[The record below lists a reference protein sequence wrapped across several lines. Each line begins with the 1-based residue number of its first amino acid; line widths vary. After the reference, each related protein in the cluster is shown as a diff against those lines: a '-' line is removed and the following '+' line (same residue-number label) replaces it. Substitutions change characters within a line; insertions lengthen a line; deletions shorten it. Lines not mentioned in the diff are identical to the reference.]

1 MPRYGSYV
9 THRTKIVATIGPASD
24 SEDVLRALIEAGVD
38 VCRLGLAHG
47 TVEEHLDRIKRIRSV
62 SEAMGRPIA
71 VLGDLPGPK
80 IRMGPVLDE
89 AGLFLAEGHRLE
101 VRPGSAATTADHI
114 HVDYEH
120 VVEDVDVGDV
130 LVLGDG
136 SVRLIV
142 ADRTEDGLVVEVEHG
157 GRIQGRPG
165 VTIPSGRMR
174 MKVPTDQ
181 DIELIDALAGRLDYI
196 AASFIRSADEVAE
209 VRKRAEG
216 AAVVA
221 KIETKAAVD
230 ALDDIVYVSDAVMVA
245 RGDLGN
251 ECDIAEVPH
260 LQKRII
266 RQGVAF
272 GVPVITATQMLESM
286 IHSPSPTR
294 AEATD
299 VANAVFDGTTAVML
313 SAETAIGHNPVQ
325 VVKTMAR
332 LCERAEAAADYETW
346 GASLGRIEGKVQV
359 DVSTRITAGMS
370 HAAWRLATEL
380 GLDAILS
387 CTNSGYTAR
396 AISRFRPPGVLV
408 GASPVDR
415 TVRRMS
421 MVWGTRPLKV
431 DQYETTDEMVWHVVE
446 KSVRAGHI
454 SKGDVVAVLAG
465 APDSDSGTTDVL
477 RVVQVE

>member
-1 MPRYGSYV
+1 VPR
-9 THRTKIVATIGPASD
+9 RTKIVATIGPASD
-24 SEDVLRALIEAGVD
+24 SEDVLRRLIVAGVD

-47 TVEEHLDRIKRIRSV
+47 TLDEHKERIARIRKV
-62 SEAMGRPIA
+62 AAELDKPIA

-80 IRMGPVLDE
+80 IRMGPVIE
-89 AGLFLAEGHRLE
+89 EGGLFLAEGQRIE
-101 VRPGSAATTADHI
+101 VRPGDAPTAPDHI
-114 HVDYEH
+114 HVDYPHLLEA
-120 VVEDVDVGDV
+120 VAVGDT

-136 SVRLIV
+136 SVRLV
-142 ADRTEDGLVVEVEHG
+142 AVENDGTCLQVEVEHG

-165 VTIPSGRMR
+165 VTLPSAKLRVQ
-174 MKVPTDQ
+174 VPTAQ
-181 DIELIDALAGRLDYI
+181 DIELLEGLAGLLDFV
-196 AASFIRSADEVAE
+196 AASFVRSADEVVA
-209 VRKRAEG
+209 VKALAAG
-216 AAVVA
+216 ADVVA

-230 ALDDIVYVSDAVMVA
+230 HLDAILDVTDAVMVA

-266 RQGVAF
+266 RQGVSF

-313 SAETAIGHNPVQ
+313 SAETAIGHDPVL
-325 VVKTMAR
+325 VIKTMSH
-332 LCERAEAAADYETW
+332 LCARAEAAADYSTW
-346 GASLGRIEGKVQV
+346 GKDLGRIQGQVQL
-359 DVSTRITAGMS
+359 DSGTRITAGMS

-380 GLDAILS
+380 ELDAILS

-408 GASPVDR
+408 GASPSDA
-415 TVRRMS
+415 TVRKLS
-421 MVWGTRPLKV
+421 LVWGTKPLKV
-431 DQYETTDEMVWHVVE
+431 DEYSTTDEMVWHVVE
-446 KSVRAGHI
+446 GSVKAGYV
-454 SKGDVVAVLAG
+454 KTGDLVAVLAG
-465 APDSDSGTTDVL
+465 APDEDSGVTDVL
-477 RVVQVE
+477 RVVRVR

>member
-1 MPRYGSYV
+1 MIP
-9 THRTKIVATIGPASD
+9 RTKIVATIGPASD
-24 SEDVLRALIEAGVD
+24 SPETLRALIEAGVD

-47 TVEEHLDRIKRIRSV
+47 TIPEHRERIRRIREA
-62 SEAMGRPIA
+62 SEAVGQPVAI
-71 VLGDLPGPK
+71 LGDLPGPK
-80 IRMGPVLDE
+80 IRMGPVTDE
-89 AGLFLAEGHRLE
+89 AGLFLVEGQRLQI
-101 VRPGSAATTADHI
+101 RSGTAPTTVEAI
-114 HVDYEH
+114 EVDYDH
-120 VVEDVDVGDV
+120 VVDDVDVGDN

-142 ADRTEDGLVVEVEHG
+142 VEVAEDHIVAEVEHG

-165 VTIPSGRMR
+165 VTLPSGRLR
-174 MKVPTDQ
+174 VSVPTPT
-181 DIELIDALAGRLDYI
+181 DIELIDALAEDLDFV
-196 AASFIRSADEVAE
+196 AASFVRSAEEVEA
-209 VRKRAEG
+209 VREHAGG
-216 AAVVA
+216 ASVVA

-230 ALDDIVYVSDAVMVA
+230 ALDEIVNISDAVMVA

-266 RQGVAF
+266 RRGVAF

-313 SAETAIGHNPVQ
+313 SAETAIGHDPVQ
-325 VVKTMAR
+325 VIKTMAR

-346 GASLGRIEGKVQV
+346 GSQLGRIQGQVQL
-359 DVSTRITAGMS
+359 DLGTRITAGMS

-380 GLDAILS
+380 GLDAIIS

-396 AISRFRPPGVLV
+396 AISRFRPPGVLI
-408 GASPVDR
+408 GASPLPH
-415 TVRRMS
+415 TVRQLA
-421 MVWGTRPLKV
+421 MVWGTQPVLV
-431 DQYETTDEMVWHVVE
+431 DEYETTDQMVDNAIYRS
-446 KSVRAGHI
+446 KLAGYV
-454 SKGDVVAVLAG
+454 KVGDLVAVLAG
-465 APDSDSGTTDVL
+465 APGSDSGTTDVL
-477 RVVQVE
+477 RVVPVT

>member
-1 MPRYGSYV
+1 MPR
-9 THRTKIVATIGPASD
+9 RTKIVATIGPASD
-24 SEDVLRALIEAGVD
+24 SEDVLRKLMLAGVD

-47 TVEEHLDRIKRIRSV
+47 TLAEHRERIVRIRKV
-62 SEAMGRPIA
+62 ADELGLPIS

-80 IRMGPVLDE
+80 IRMGPVVE
-89 AGLFLAEGHRLE
+89 EGGLFLSEGQRIE
-101 VRPGSAATTADHI
+101 VRPGDAPTAPDHI
-114 HVDYEH
+114 HVDYPHLLEA
-120 VVEDVDVGDV
+120 VAVGDA

-136 SVRLIV
+136 AVRLV
-142 ADRTEDGLVVEVEHG
+142 AVDNDGSHLVVEVEHG

-165 VTIPSGRMR
+165 VTLPSAKLRIS
-174 MKVPTDQ
+174 VPTAQ
-181 DIELIDALAGRLDYI
+181 DIELLDGLAGDVDFI
-196 AASFIRSADEVAE
+196 AASFVRSAAEVAAVKE
-209 VRKRAEG
+209 RAEG
-216 AAVVA
+216 ADVVA

-230 ALDDIVYVSDAVMVA
+230 ALDAILDVADAVMVA

-266 RQGVAF
+266 RQGVSF

-313 SAETAIGHNPVQ
+313 SAETAIGHDPVQ
-325 VVKTMAR
+325 VIKTMSH
-332 LCERAEAAADYETW
+332 LCQRAEAAADYSTW
-346 GASLGRIEGKVQV
+346 GKDLGRIQGQVQL
-359 DVSTRITAGMS
+359 DSGTRITAGMS

-380 GLDAILS
+380 ELDAILS

-408 GASPVDR
+408 GASPSDA
-415 TVRRMS
+415 TVRKLS
-421 MVWGTRPLKV
+421 LVWGTKPLKV
-431 DQYETTDEMVWHVVE
+431 DEYGTTDEMVWHVVE
-446 KSVRAGHI
+446 KSVQAGYV
-454 SKGDVVAVLAG
+454 KTGDLVAVLAG
-465 APDSDSGTTDVL
+465 APNENTGVTDVL
-477 RVVQVE
+477 RVVRVR

>member
-1 MPRYGSYV
+1 MSR
-9 THRTKIVATIGPASD
+9 RTKIVATIGPASD
-24 SEDVLRALIEAGVD
+24 SEETLRALFDAGVD

-47 TVEEHLDRIKRIRSV
+47 TIAEHLDRIHRIRAV
-62 SEAMGRPIA
+62 AAAVGRPVAI
-71 VLGDLPGPK
+71 LGDLPGPK
-80 IRMGPVLDE
+80 IRMG
-89 AGLFLAEGHRLE
+89 A
-101 VRPGSAATTADHI
+101 
-114 HVDYEH
+114 
-120 VVEDVDVGDV
+120 VEDDNGIFLVEGQRLIVCAGSDPTTPERICIDYPHVTDDVHIGDT

-136 SVRLIV
+136 SVRLV
-142 ADRTEDGLVVEVEHG
+142 CVESRADELVVEVEHG

-165 VTIPSGRMR
+165 VTLPSARLR
-174 MKVPTDQ
+174 VAVPTTQ
-181 DIELIDALAGRLDYI
+181 DIELLDALAPELDFV
-196 AASFIRSADEVAE
+196 AASFVRSAAE
-209 VRKRAEG
+209 VEAVKARAAD

-230 ALDDIVYVSDAVMVA
+230 ALDEIINMADAVMVA

-266 RQGVAF
+266 RQSVAF

-325 VVKTMAR
+325 VIRVMSQ
-332 LCERAEAAADYETW
+332 LCERAEANADYSTW
-346 GASLGRIEGKVQV
+346 GSQLGRIQGQVQL
-359 DVSTRITAGMS
+359 DEATRITAGMS

-380 GLDAILS
+380 DLDAIIS

-396 AISRFRPPGVLV
+396 AISRFRPPGVLI
-408 GASPVDR
+408 GASPVPG
-415 TVRRMS
+415 TVAQLS
-421 MVWGTRPLKV
+421 LVWGTHPLLV
-431 DQYETTDEMVWHVVE
+431 DEYATTDEMVWHVVE
-446 KSVRAGHI
+446 ASVRAGHVRT
-454 SKGDVVAVLAG
+454 GDLVAVLAG
-465 APDSDSGTTDVL
+465 APDGDTGTTDVL
-477 RVVQVE
+477 RVVRIR

>member
-1 MPRYGSYV
+1 VAP
-9 THRTKIVATIGPASD
+9 RTKIVATIGPASD
-24 SEDVLRALIEAGVD
+24 SEEMLRELMEAGVD

-47 TVEEHLDRIKRIRSV
+47 TIEEHIARIERIRSV
-62 SEAMGRPIA
+62 SAAMEKPVA

-80 IRMGPVLDE
+80 IRMGPVLDDT
-89 AGLFLAEGHRLE
+89 GLFLAEGNRLE
-101 VRPGSAATTADHI
+101 MRPGSAATTAEHI
-114 HVDYEH
+114 HVDYDH
-120 VVEDVDVGDV
+120 VVEDVGVGDA

-136 SVRLIV
+136 SVRLIAV
-142 ADRTEDGLVVEVEHG
+142 DKTHDSLVVEVEHG

-165 VTIPSGRMR
+165 VTIPSSRLR
-174 MKVPTDQ
+174 TTVPTAH
-181 DIELIDALAGRLDYI
+181 DIELIDALAGRLDFV
-196 AASFIRSADEVAE
+196 AASFVRSADEVAD
-209 VRKRAEG
+209 VRRRADG

-230 ALDDIVYVSDAVMVA
+230 ALDDIINLSDAVMVA

-313 SAETAIGHNPVQ
+313 SAETAIGHDPVK
-325 VVKTMAR
+325 VIETMAH
-332 LCERAEAAADYETW
+332 LCERAEATADYETW
-346 GASLGRIEGKVQV
+346 GSTLGRIEGQVQS

-408 GASPVDR
+408 GASPVES
-415 TVRRMS
+415 TVRKLS
-421 MVWGTRPLKV
+421 LVWGTRPLKV
-431 DQYETTDEMVWHVVE
+431 DEYETTDQMVWHVVE
-446 KSVRAGHI
+446 KSVQAGHV
-454 SKGDVVAVLAG
+454 SPGDVVAVLAG
-465 APDSDSGTTDVL
+465 APDRHGGTTDVL

>member
-1 MPRYGSYV
+1 MTR
-9 THRTKIVATIGPASD
+9 RTKIVATIGPASD
-24 SEDVLRALIEAGVD
+24 SEDMLRRLIEAGVD

-47 TVEEHLDRIKRIRSV
+47 TVDEHLERIARIRKIADELEV
-62 SEAMGRPIA
+62 PIA
-71 VLGDLPGPK
+71 ILGDLPGPK
-80 IRMGPVLDE
+80 IRMGPVLSDE
-89 AGLFLAEGHRLE
+89 GLFLVEGHELRMYA
-101 VRPGSAATTADHI
+101 GSQPTTEHEI
-114 HVDYEH
+114 YVDYEH
-120 VVEDVDVGDV
+120 VVADVDVGDT

-136 SVRLIV
+136 SVRLITI
-142 ADRTEDGLVVEVEHG
+142 DKGDDHLVVKVEHG

-165 VTIPSGRMR
+165 VTLPSGRLR
-174 MKVPTDQ
+174 VSVPTER
-181 DIELIDALAGRLDYI
+181 DIELIDALAPDLDFI

-209 VRKRAEG
+209 VKKRSG
-216 AAVVA
+216 GVPVVA

-230 ALDDIVYVSDAVMVA
+230 ALDAIVNISDAVMVA

-260 LQKRII
+260 HQKQII
-266 RQGVAF
+266 KRGVAF

-313 SAETAIGHNPVQ
+313 SAETAIGHNPVL
-325 VVKTMAR
+325 VIETMSH
-332 LCERAEAAADYETW
+332 LCDRAEAAADYATW
-346 GASLGRIEGKVQV
+346 GQSLGRIQGQVQL
-359 DVSTRITAGMS
+359 DLSTRITAGMS

-408 GASPVDR
+408 GASPVEH
-415 TVRRMS
+415 TVRQLAL
-421 MVWGTRPLKV
+421 VWGTRPLKV
-431 DQYETTDEMVWHVVE
+431 DQYDTTDQMVWHVVE
-446 KSVRAGHI
+446 KSVKAGYI
-454 SKGDVVAVLAG
+454 KAGDVVAVLAG
-465 APDSDSGTTDVL
+465 APEAASGTTDVL
-477 RVVQVE
+477 RVVVVE

>member
-1 MPRYGSYV
+1 MTP
-9 THRTKIVATIGPASD
+9 RTKIVATIGPASD
-24 SEDVLRALIEAGVD
+24 SEEMLRGLIEAGVD

-47 TVEEHLDRIKRIRSV
+47 TIEEHRARIKRIRKV
-62 SEAMGRPIA
+62 SASMKRPIA

-80 IRMGPVLDE
+80 IRMGPVLDD
-89 AGLFLAEGHRLE
+89 AGIFLVEGHRIE
-101 VRPGSAATTADHI
+101 VKPGTEATTDDHI
-114 HVDYEH
+114 HVDYDH
-120 VVEDVDVGDV
+120 VVEDVDVGDT

-136 SVRLIV
+136 AVRLIAV
-142 ADRTEDGLVVEVEHG
+142 EKTAHSLVVEVEHG

-174 MKVPTDQ
+174 VAVPTDQ
-181 DIELIDALAGRLDYI
+181 DIELLDALAADLDFV
-196 AASFIRSADEVAE
+196 AASFIRSAAE
-209 VRKRAEG
+209 VEAVKKRAKG

-230 ALDDIVYVSDAVMVA
+230 ALDEIINISDAVMVA

-313 SAETAIGHNPVQ
+313 SAETAIGHNPIQ
-325 VVKTMAR
+325 VIKVMAH
-332 LCERAEAAADYETW
+332 LCERAEAAADYESW
-346 GASLGRIEGKVQV
+346 GSTLGRIEGQVQA
-359 DVSTRITAGMS
+359 DTGTRITAGMS

-380 GLDAILS
+380 ELDAILS

-408 GASPVDR
+408 GASPVES
-415 TVRRMS
+415 TVRKLS
-421 MVWGTRPLKV
+421 MVWGTRPLKM
-431 DQYETTDEMVWHVVE
+431 DHYDSTDEMVWHVVE
-446 KSVRAGHI
+446 KSVKAGHI
-454 SKGDVVAVLAG
+454 KRGDVVAVLAG
-465 APDSDSGTTDVL
+465 APGSEGGTTDVL

>member
-1 MPRYGSYV
+1 MSR
-9 THRTKIVATIGPASD
+9 RTKIVATIGPASD
-24 SEDVLRALIEAGVD
+24 SEPVLRDLLEAGVD

-47 TVEEHLDRIKRIRSV
+47 TIPEHRARIDRIRKV
-62 SEAMGRPIA
+62 SEAMGKPVA

-80 IRMGPVLDE
+80 IRMGPVEDD
-89 AGLFLAEGHRLE
+89 AGLFLTEGERID
-101 VRPGSAATTADHI
+101 VRPGTAATTHGRI

-120 VVEDVDVGDV
+120 VVEAVEVGEP

-136 SVRLIV
+136 AVRLIATEKH
-142 ADRTEDGLVVEVEHG
+142 ADHLVVVVEHG

-165 VTIPSGRMR
+165 VTLPSARLR
-174 MKVPTDQ
+174 VQVPTAQ
-181 DIELIDALAGRLDYI
+181 DLELLDALAPHLDFV
-196 AASFIRSADEVAE
+196 AASFVRSAEEVEE
-209 VRKRAEG
+209 VQRHAQG

-230 ALDDIVYVSDAVMVA
+230 ALDDIVNMADAVMVA

-266 RQGVAF
+266 QRGVSF

-325 VVKTMAR
+325 VIKVMSR
-332 LCERAEAAADYETW
+332 LCERAEANADYSTW
-346 GASLGRIEGKVQV
+346 GSRLGRIQGQVQLGQ
-359 DVSTRITAGMS
+359 STRITAGMS

-380 GLDAILS
+380 ELDAILS
-387 CTNSGYTAR
+387 CTNTGYTSR
-396 AISRFRPPGVLV
+396 AISRFRPPSVLV
-408 GASPVDR
+408 GASPSDAA
-415 TVRRMS
+415 VRQLCL
-421 MVWGTRPLKV
+421 VWGTHPLKV
-431 DQYETTDEMVWHVVE
+431 DQYDTTDEMVWHVVE
-446 KSVRAGHI
+446 KSVEAGLVAH
-454 SKGDVVAVLAG
+454 GDLVAVLAG
-465 APDSDSGTTDVL
+465 APDADAGTTDVL
-477 RVVQVE
+477 RVVRVK